1 LDIIL
6 GTQIVKSYVI
16 VGVEGK
22 FFLEKNNILLAQK
35 EFSQFITTDSHST
48 PQNFVCQ
55 YSREES
61 PHKQNRIH
69 VMCHILGRIFT
80 QDLPQPKS
88 Q

>member
-48 PQNFVCQ
+48 PQKISFV
-55 YSREES
+55 
-61 PHKQNRIH
+61 N
-69 VMCHILGRIFT
+69 ILGRRVRISKIVFMSCAT
-80 QDLPQPKS
+80 F
-88 Q
+88 